1 MKKSLALMCLFSL
14 LTAFTCEN
22 ESLDDNIDTSSNTNN
37 NDLMGSWNLL
47 ELEASVSSSISFQGQ
62 ELSSEVYILSTD
74 VAYVLSFTQ
83 SNFSTEGGY
92 SYTADIVAN
101 GMEFPGES
109 YTIDNVMGSGAYST
123 NGNEMTI
130 DGSFFE
136 FSFEDIDFSQ
146 LQGEQ
151 TLNFQISEDG
161 QMLTFFQDETT
172 TETDVAT
179 GSTTTSVISSTSS
192 WSRE

>member
-1 MKKSLALMCLFSL
+1 MCLFSL

-37 NDLMGSWNLL
+37 NDLIGSWNLL
-47 ELEASVSSSISFQGQ
+47 EFDASVSSSTSFQGQ
-62 ELSSEVYILSTD
+62 EFSSEVVILSTD
-74 VAYVLSFTQ
+74 VAYVLTFTQ
-83 SNFSTEGGY
+83 SNFNTEGGY

-101 GMEFPGES
+101 GMEFPGEPN
-109 YTIDNVMGSGAYST
+109 TIDNVTGSGAYST

-136 FSFEDIDFSQ
+136 FTFEGMDFSQ

-151 TLNFQISEDG
+151 TVNFQISEDG
-161 QMLTFFQDETT
+161 QTLTFFQDETT

>member
-1 MKKSLALMCLFSL
+1 MKKLLALMCLFSL

-37 NDLMGSWNLL
+37 NDLIGSWNLL
-47 ELEASVSSSISFQGQ
+47 EFDASVSSSTSFQGQ
-62 ELSSEVYILSTD
+62 EFSSEVVILSTD
-74 VAYVLSFTQ
+74 VAYVLTFTQ
-83 SNFSTEGGY
+83 SNFNTEGGY

-101 GMEFPGES
+101 GMEFPGEPN
-109 YTIDNVMGSGAYST
+109 TIDNVTGSGAYST

-136 FSFEDIDFSQ
+136 FTFEGMDFSQ

-151 TLNFQISEDG
+151 TV
-161 QMLTFFQDETT
+161 